1 MKHKAHFTDNNN
13 NLGTKH
19 SLVMKF
25 GQLCKIT
32 KQYFYKK
39 FYKKMAWKL
48 LPQPFLNFQRSLC
61 KKESGEANMLIW
73 TNFDSFAIKYLM

>member
-19 SLVMKF
+19 SLVMKY

-39 FYKKMAWKL
+39 FYKKNGWETTSTT
-48 LPQPFLNFQRSLC
+48 FFEFS
-61 KKESGEANMLIW
+61 KEPL
-73 TNFDSFAIKYLM
+73 